1 MTEKSLSSSN
11 LQKLSDSFKVY
22 SNFEKNIFLIL
33 YRVFILSIN
42 YIKKKLMIINLEKII
57 LLILFSFIIFQL
69 NKIIRNLKVN
79 KLEAHQK
86 YTSSI
91 NGNLI
96 GGYSIFF
103 LS

>member
-1 MTEKSLSSSN
+1 
-11 LQKLSDSFKVY
+11 
-22 SNFEKNIFLIL
+22 
-33 YRVFILSIN
+33 
-42 YIKKKLMIINLEKII
+42 MIINLEKII

-103 LS
+103 FILIFKFYQNYTELLFVSINFVLGVLSDNKIFNSPKYRLIFK